1 MNTYECPE
9 CGAEVE
15 AADTATCPDCGTR
28 LRLEPDAET
37 VWRGESVKVR
47 DHTKWLVIRQ
57 FREEPA

>member
-15 AADTATCPDCGTR
+15 ALADIRRCPDCGIW

-37 VWRGESVKVR
+37 FQRGDKLVTR
-47 DHTKWLVIRQ
+47 DHSKWVRTSLEVS
-57 FREEPA
+57 